1 MDKRIVALMKIEEE
15 TRKLYDQLKLVSGLL
30 ESEDLAKVTPE
41 YIKSDA
47 EVQILVNN
55 ISILMAKCEK
65 LALDEVF

>member
-41 YIKSDA
+41 YIKSDV

-65 LALDEVF
+65 LALNEVF

>member
-1 MDKRIVALMKIEEE
+1 MDKRKEALMKIEEE

-41 YIKSDA
+41 FIKNDA

-65 LALDEVF
+65 LATDEVF

>member
-1 MDKRIVALMKIEEE
+1 MDKRKETLMKIEEE
-15 TRKLYDQLKLVSGLL
+15 TRRLYDQLKLVSGLL

-41 YIKSDA
+41 YIKSDV

-65 LALDEVF
+65 LALNEVF

>member
-1 MDKRIVALMKIEEE
+1 MDKRKETLMKIEEE

-65 LALDEVF
+65 LALNEVF

>member
-1 MDKRIVALMKIEEE
+1 MDKRIVTLMKIEEE

-30 ESEDLAKVTPE
+30 DSKELGEVTPE
-41 YIKSDA
+41 YIKNDA

>member
-65 LALDEVF
+65 LA